1 MNIHQSKSLFRAF
14 ADETRLRILNL
25 LMKGELC
32 VCDVMKVLKQ
42 PQSKVS
48 RHFAYLKRAGLVE
61 GRKNGLWMYYRLS
74 KGHSKTHQALFK
86 VLEAT
91 GIELEELK
99 KDESELAHKRKSLV
113 ACCK

>member
-1 MNIHQSKSLFRAF
+1 MNIHESKALFRAF

-42 PQSKVS
+42 PQSKIS
-48 RHFAYLKRAGLVE
+48 RHFAYLKRAGLVAV
-61 GRKNGLWMYYRLS
+61 RKDGLWMYYRLS
-74 KGHSKTHQALFK
+74 NGHSKIHKTLLK

-91 GIELEELK
+91 ESELEELK
-99 KDESELAHKRKSLV
+99 KDEMELTRQRKSLV